1 MDHLEE
7 VAESCRGIWSLRKVR
22 DAIRSL
28 MNSRYYRPE
37 HVEERM
43 KVFCSCLYY
52 CVRVNQWCRGRK
64 KDIGLVF
71 INR

>member
-1 MDHLEE
+1 MRVSEGG
-7 VAESCRGIWSLRKVR
+7 RGIWSLRKVR

-28 MNSRYYRPE
+28 MNSRYYRAEYVGE
-37 HVEERM
+37 HM
-43 KVFCSCLYY
+43 KVFSSCLYY

-64 KDIGLVF
+64 KDIGLVI